1 MRSIRASALP
11 DLSDCARRGA
21 ARLFRFEVER
31 AGFELNHGKFNRKA
45 LLGTATHSMFE
56 KILLD
61 KMDGKTTQSH
71 DALAAGLAKIA
82 EEFDKTEDDKDIKT
96 TDDAE
101 KMLSTM
107 LATVEAV
114 AQDIDPE
121 VVELQMNMVATIDD
135 PAHDRQDQW
144 EITGKVDVIHND
156 SKGRHIIDLKTGGS
170 LQPKNYMPQ
179 LGAYALLAGESDMPA
194 DRVGIIHIP
203 RRKRD
208 VPEPVKV
215 NYNIIESIKMAEGVM
230 NRTIVSYNEF
240 EASGDPNA
248 FNPNPQ
254 SSACSAQYCPAYG
267 TDFCSAGAGE

>member
-121 VVELQMNMVATIDD
+121 VVELQMNMVTTIDD
-135 PAHDRQDQW
+135 PAHNRQDQW
-144 EITGKVDVIHND
+144 EITGKVDVIA
-156 SKGRHIIDLKTGGS
+156 KGPKRHIIDLKTGGS

-215 NYNIIESIKMAEGVM
+215 NYNLIESIKMAEGVM

-240 EASGDPNA
+240 EATGDPNA